1 MYQGYTLYCSPV
13 AGEFPDESYDV
24 GDLEASDIVRKV
36 VEEGQRQHHFAVSVI
51 AAEGDVVRLLE
62 GVEDELTASV
72 IGGMDAVL
80 VSEAGGPQGLLFSF
94 LPIFFFRVDGQVILV
109 KRGLVIVKLLG
120 YPRLPEVDVFSN
132 Y

>member
-24 GDLEASDIVRKV
+24 GDFEASDIVRKV

-80 VSEAGGPQGLLFSF
+80 VSEAGGAKGLLFAL
-94 LPIFFFRVDGQVILV
+94 LPHIGFRINGQVV
-109 KRGLVIVKLLG
+109 FVERGFC
-120 YPRLPEVDVFSN
+120 PRQTTRLPPAV
-132 Y
+132 